1 MREQIKHLANIL
13 QTSFIFILTATAK
26 KIIIK
31 VLTRLSEMTTNELG

>member
-13 QTSFIFILTATAK
+13 QTSFIFILTAK

-31 VLTRLSEMTTNELG
+31 VFTRLSEMTTNELG